1 MCGALARE
9 EADVA
14 QEVDVRAL
22 CAAGRVHRVS
32 LTHMK
37 RFAFASILFAT
48 ALSLAGCYTNPVT
61 GRREL
66 VLVTPEQELSLG
78 AQSFAEVQKTER
90 VSTDRS
96 DTERVRRVGQR
107 IAAAVGNDLPGAQ
120 WEFVVFDSKEVNAFA
135 LPGGKVGVYSGLL
148 QLASNDDEL
157 ATVIGHEIAHVTA
170 RHGAERVSLAMGAEM
185 LGQVGGQVLQRW
197 VENPTWAQGIMSA
210 YGVGAQAAMMP
221 HSQKQ
226 EMESD
231 YMGIVYSARA
241 GYDPR
246 AAVAFWQKMAAQK
259 GNGQAPGWLAKF
271 LSTHPTDADR
281 IAQLNARMPEV
292 LQIYQQTRR

>member
-1 MCGALARE
+1 
-9 EADVA
+9 
-14 QEVDVRAL
+14 
-22 CAAGRVHRVS
+22 
-32 LTHMK
+32 MK
-37 RFAFASILFAT
+37 RLAFASVLLAGVL
-48 ALSLAGCYTNPVT
+48 ALVGCYTNPVT

-90 VSTDRS
+90 VSSNPS

-148 QLASNDDEL
+148 QLASSDDEL

-185 LGQVGGQVLQRW
+185 LGQIGGQIAQRW
-197 VENPTWAQGIMSA
+197 IENPTWAQGIMSA
-210 YGVGAQAAMMP
+210 YGVGANVAMMP
-221 HSQKQ
+221 HSRKQ

-246 AAVAFWQKMAAQK
+246 AAVAFWQKMSAQK
-259 GNGQAPGWLAKF
+259 SNGQAPSWLAKF